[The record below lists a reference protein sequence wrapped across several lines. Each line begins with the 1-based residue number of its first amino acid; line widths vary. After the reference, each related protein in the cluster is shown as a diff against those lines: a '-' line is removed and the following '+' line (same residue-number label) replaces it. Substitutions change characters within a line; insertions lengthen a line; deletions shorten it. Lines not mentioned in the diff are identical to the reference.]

1 LHLLPNYHYTEAVRP
16 PRFFIGAC
24 AGDQKSFDEFIRD
37 QFQALIYAFLVVVF
51 IGSHAFATLRF
62 GYLFIK
68 KKVRAPLAAVSRG
81 KIEQGEKSTIV
92 ILNAVKNLSV
102 KDPSCLRMT
111 ENCRSKRRS
120 DCLSIA
126 DNP

>member
-1 LHLLPNYHYTEAVRP
+1 M
-16 PRFFIGAC
+16 
-24 AGDQKSFDEFIRD
+24 
-37 QFQALIYAFLVVVF
+37 QALIVCFF
-51 IGSHAFATLRF
+51 I
-62 GYLFIK
+62 IK
-68 KKVRAPLAAVSRG
+68 DKERAPSAAVSRG
-81 KIEQGEKSTIV
+81 KAEQGEESTIV

-111 ENCRSKRRS
+111 ENCRSKRGS